1 MIAVGVAQMF
11 PSLKLIILGRASE
24 DNLPKK
30 IKLTNLSPNS
40 LTLSWVTNRP
50 VLGAIVYT
58 ADQISQI
65 AYQEQLSTVHH
76 VTVEHLLPDKNYSF
90 TLISGEGSYNFGD
103 SPLTYK
109 TPPIPTKAPSA
120 PMLTVAG
127 KIVDDKGQV
136 VKEAIVYLVLLNST
150 PISTTTNAQ
159 GNFILSVQNMLD
171 TKTYQPLEF
180 RLPQVAEM
188 LVVTNA
194 MDKNVSTSLT
204 GSVILPN
211 IVMKE
216 GETPVAVKPVGVT
229 VSEPTPLSF
238 WGKIDLFIQSLAKP

>member
-1 MIAVGVAQMF
+1 MKGDWLKLAVVGVLLVIAVGVAQMF

-50 VLGAIVYT
+50 VLGAVVYT

-103 SPLTYK
+103 SPL
-109 TPPIPTKAPSA
+109 
-120 PMLTVAG
+120 
-127 KIVDDKGQV
+127 
-136 VKEAIVYLVLLNST
+136 
-150 PISTTTNAQ
+150 
-159 GNFILSVQNMLD
+159 
-171 TKTYQPLEF
+171 
-180 RLPQVAEM
+180 
-188 LVVTNA
+188 
-194 MDKNVSTSLT
+194 
-204 GSVILPN
+204 
-211 IVMKE
+211 
-216 GETPVAVKPVGVT
+216 
-229 VSEPTPLSF
+229 
-238 WGKIDLFIQSLAKP
+238 